1 VENLGDKTAPRLM
14 LLFHEYPQP
23 VVFPEAP
30 PIFDIPLPDP
40 PAPTERK
47 KLKKIVNKGNYN
59 THTPQTLSLW
69 HTSDIHSPTLC
80 LSPPISQDPLF
91 QLSVGDKKL
100 LWKYRGWLRSVSVS
114 SLVKLLQSVPWT
126 NPTAV
131 REVHGLIAL
140 WGPIRPVDA
149 LEVNKKTIRIF

>member
-1 VENLGDKTAPRLM
+1 M

-40 PAPTERK
+40 PAPAERK

-59 THTPQTLSLW
+59 THPKLSTAHMW
-69 HTSDIHSPTLC
+69 HSLT
-80 LSPPISQDPLF
+80 LSPPVSQDPLF

-149 LEVNKKTIRIF
+149 LEV